1 VSIEQVR
8 ALLRAARDEN
18 AFAAQLAEAPS
29 ILTGYDLTR
38 EERRALL
45 ERDWPRLRE
54 LGVED
59 ESLLAAVAVIGRPE
73 RRDATGPG

>member
-1 VSIEQVR
+1 VSIEEVR

-29 ILTGYDLTR
+29 ILTGYDLTV

-45 ERDWPRLRE
+45 RRDLERLRE
-54 LGVED
+54 LGIDD

-73 RRDATGPG
+73 RQDHAGPG